1 MAPIPFPRMNS
12 GIPGLDDMI
21 EGGFPFPS
29 VILVAGSAG
38 AGKTTFA
45 QRFLFAGAEKGE
57 QCLFFSTLSE
67 PAQWMLRYS
76 SQFEFVKP
84 EYYGKSVIYEDLGTM
99 LRNCTK
105 DQLLEYID
113 NKVAEVMPQRIVI
126 DPITVVGTMLKDD
139 YRLFAF
145 ELTTRLKN
153 WQATT
158 LLTYNTM
165 DSIMRF
171 FERYGELVK
180 SSGRHPFLSV
190 LAVDNTLHQSLNAL
204 IQPLCKR
211 TIDLGMDMSIK
222 NPGPPI
228 AAASSAAPTGP
239 EMSPGFTNLSQAI
252 SMKKEVM

>member
-1 MAPIPFPRMNS
+1 MNS

-76 SQFEFVKP
+76 SQFDFVKP

-105 DQLLEYID
+105 DQLLDYID

-158 LLTYNTM
+158 LLT
-165 DSIMRF
+165 
-171 FERYGELVK
+171 GEVRPGEMYPAEM
-180 SSGRHPFLSV
+180 SY
-190 LAVDNTLHQSLNAL
+190 AVDGVILLMLSDEGDARRKYIEVLKMRGTNHLTGKQSVD
-204 IQPLCKR
+204 ITR
-211 TIDLGMDMSIK
+211 
-222 NPGPPI
+222 
-228 AAASSAAPTGP
+228 
-239 EMSPGFTNLSQAI
+239 
-252 SMKKEVM
+252 KEGVVVLKARF

>member
-1 MAPIPFPRMNS
+1 MATIPFPRINS

-57 QCLFFSTLSE
+57 QCLYFSTLSE
-67 PAQWMLRYS
+67 PAQWMLRYA
-76 SQFEFVKP
+76 SQFDFIKP
-84 EYYGKSVIYEDLGTM
+84 EYYGKSVIYEDLGN
-99 LRNCTK
+99 LLKDCTRDK
-105 DQLLEYID
+105 LLDYID
-113 NKVAEVMPQRIVI
+113 EKVAQVMPQRIVI

-158 LLTYNTM
+158 LLT
-165 DSIMRF
+165 
-171 FERYGELVK
+171 GEVRPGEMYPAEM
-180 SSGRHPFLSV
+180 SY
-190 LAVDNTLHQSLNAL
+190 AVDGVILLMLSDEGDARRKYIEVLKMRGTNHLTGKQSVD
-204 IQPLCKR
+204 ITR
-211 TIDLGMDMSIK
+211 
-222 NPGPPI
+222 
-228 AAASSAAPTGP
+228 
-239 EMSPGFTNLSQAI
+239 
-252 SMKKEVM
+252 KEGVVVLKARF

>member
-67 PAQWMLRYS
+67 PAQWMLRYA
-76 SQFEFVKP
+76 SQFDFIKP
-84 EYYGKSVIYEDLGTM
+84 EYYGKSVIYDDLGTL
-99 LRNCTK
+99 LRNCTR
-105 DQLLEYID
+105 DQLLDYID

-158 LLTYNTM
+158 LLT
-165 DSIMRF
+165 
-171 FERYGELVK
+171 GEVRPGEMYPAEM
-180 SSGRHPFLSV
+180 SY
-190 LAVDNTLHQSLNAL
+190 AVDGVILLMLSDEGDARRKYVEVLKMRGTNHLTGKQSVDITRKDGVVVLKA
-204 IQPLCKR
+204 R
-211 TIDLGMDMSIK
+211 
-222 NPGPPI
+222 
-228 AAASSAAPTGP
+228 
-239 EMSPGFTNLSQAI
+239 F
-252 SMKKEVM
+252 

>member
-1 MAPIPFPRMNS
+1 MNS

-76 SQFEFVKP
+76 SQFDFVKP
-84 EYYGKSVIYEDLGTM
+84 EYYGKSVIYEDLGTL
-99 LRNCTK
+99 LRDCTK
-105 DQLLEYID
+105 DQLLDYID
-113 NKVAEVMPQRIVI
+113 GKVAEVMPQRIVI

-158 LLTYNTM
+158 LLTGEV
-165 DSIMRF
+165 RP
-171 FERYGELVK
+171 GELYPAEM
-180 SSGRHPFLSV
+180 SY
-190 LAVDNTLHQSLNAL
+190 AVDGVILLMLSDEGDARRKYIEVIKMRGTNHLTGKQSVD
-204 IQPLCKR
+204 ITR
-211 TIDLGMDMSIK
+211 
-222 NPGPPI
+222 
-228 AAASSAAPTGP
+228 
-239 EMSPGFTNLSQAI
+239 
-252 SMKKEVM
+252 KEGVVVLKARF

>member
-113 NKVAEVMPQRIVI
+113 EKVAEVMPQRIVI

-158 LLTYNTM
+158 LLT
-165 DSIMRF
+165 
-171 FERYGELVK
+171 GEVRPGEMYPAEM
-180 SSGRHPFLSV
+180 SY
-190 LAVDNTLHQSLNAL
+190 AVDGVILLMLSDEGDARRKYIEVLKMRGTNHLTGKQSVDITRKDGVVVLKA
-204 IQPLCKR
+204 R
-211 TIDLGMDMSIK
+211 
-222 NPGPPI
+222 
-228 AAASSAAPTGP
+228 
-239 EMSPGFTNLSQAI
+239 F
-252 SMKKEVM
+252 

>member
-1 MAPIPFPRMNS
+1 MATIPFPRINS

-57 QCLFFSTLSE
+57 QCLYFSTLSE
-67 PAQWMLRYS
+67 PAQWMLRYA
-76 SQFEFVKP
+76 SQFDFIKP
-84 EYYGKSVIYEDLGTM
+84 EYYGKSVIYEDLGN
-99 LRNCTK
+99 LLKDCTRDK
-105 DQLLEYID
+105 LLDYID
-113 NKVAEVMPQRIVI
+113 EKVAQVMPQRIVI

-158 LLTYNTM
+158 LLT
-165 DSIMRF
+165 
-171 FERYGELVK
+171 GEVRPGEMYPAEM
-180 SSGRHPFLSV
+180 SY
-190 LAVDNTLHQSLNAL
+190 AVDGVILLMLSDEGDARRKYIEVLKMRGTNHLTGRQSVDITRKDGVVVLKA
-204 IQPLCKR
+204 R
-211 TIDLGMDMSIK
+211 
-222 NPGPPI
+222 
-228 AAASSAAPTGP
+228 
-239 EMSPGFTNLSQAI
+239 F
-252 SMKKEVM
+252 

>member
-1 MAPIPFPRMNS
+1 MNS

-67 PAQWMLRYS
+67 PAQWMLRYA
-76 SQFEFVKP
+76 SQFEFIKP
-84 EYYGKSVIYEDLGTM
+84 EYYGKSVIYEDLGTL
-99 LRNCTK
+99 LRNCTR
-105 DQLLEYID
+105 DQLLDYID
-113 NKVAEVMPQRIVI
+113 DKVAEVMPQRIVI

-158 LLTYNTM
+158 LLT
-165 DSIMRF
+165 
-171 FERYGELVK
+171 GEVK
-180 SSGRHPFLSV
+180 PGEMYPAEMSY
-190 LAVDNTLHQSLNAL
+190 AVDGVILLMLSDEGDARRKYIEVLKMRGTNHLTGKQSVD
-204 IQPLCKR
+204 ITR
-211 TIDLGMDMSIK
+211 
-222 NPGPPI
+222 
-228 AAASSAAPTGP
+228 
-239 EMSPGFTNLSQAI
+239 
-252 SMKKEVM
+252 KEGVVVLKARF

>member
-1 MAPIPFPRMNS
+1 MRMAPIPFPRMNS

-67 PAQWMLRYS
+67 PAQWMLRYA
-76 SQFEFVKP
+76 SQFEFIKP
-84 EYYGKSVIYEDLGTM
+84 EYYGKSVIYEDLGTL
-99 LRNCTK
+99 LRNCTR
-105 DQLLEYID
+105 DQLLDYID
-113 NKVAEVMPQRIVI
+113 DKVAEVMPQRIVI

-158 LLTYNTM
+158 LLT
-165 DSIMRF
+165 
-171 FERYGELVK
+171 GEVK
-180 SSGRHPFLSV
+180 PGEMYPAEMSY
-190 LAVDNTLHQSLNAL
+190 AVDGVILLMLSDEGDARRKYIEVLKMRGTNHLTGKQSVDITSKDGVIVLKA
-204 IQPLCKR
+204 R
-211 TIDLGMDMSIK
+211 
-222 NPGPPI
+222 
-228 AAASSAAPTGP
+228 
-239 EMSPGFTNLSQAI
+239 F
-252 SMKKEVM
+252 

>member
-76 SQFEFVKP
+76 SQFDFVKP
-84 EYYGKSVIYEDLGTM
+84 EYYGKSVIYEDLGTL
-99 LRNCTK
+99 LRDCTK
-105 DQLLEYID
+105 DQLLDYID
-113 NKVAEVMPQRIVI
+113 GKVAEVMPQRIVI

-158 LLTYNTM
+158 LLTGEV
-165 DSIMRF
+165 RP
-171 FERYGELVK
+171 GELYPAEM
-180 SSGRHPFLSV
+180 SY
-190 LAVDNTLHQSLNAL
+190 AVDGVILLMLSDEGDARRKYIEVIKMRGTNHLTGKQSVD
-204 IQPLCKR
+204 ITR
-211 TIDLGMDMSIK
+211 
-222 NPGPPI
+222 
-228 AAASSAAPTGP
+228 
-239 EMSPGFTNLSQAI
+239 
-252 SMKKEVM
+252 KEGVVVLKARF